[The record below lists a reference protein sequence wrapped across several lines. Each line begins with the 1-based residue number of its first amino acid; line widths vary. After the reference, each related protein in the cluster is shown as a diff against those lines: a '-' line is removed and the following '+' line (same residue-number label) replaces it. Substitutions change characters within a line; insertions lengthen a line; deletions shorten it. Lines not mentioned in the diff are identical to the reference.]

1 MRFAGFVQ
9 RCHPVDEVGN
19 NVNGMEA
26 WDNDYLA
33 MWSPEVILKWGCITL
48 PSIEALLPDYINK
61 RAALAP
67 SHRDEVGLPAMI

>member
-1 MRFAGFVQ
+1 
-9 RCHPVDEVGN
+9 
-19 NVNGMEA
+19 MEA